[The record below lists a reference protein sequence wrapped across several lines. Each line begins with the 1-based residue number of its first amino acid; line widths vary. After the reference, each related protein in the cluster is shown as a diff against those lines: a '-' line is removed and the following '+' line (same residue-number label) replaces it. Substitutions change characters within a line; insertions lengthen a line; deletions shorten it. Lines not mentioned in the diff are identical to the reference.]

1 MYKKL
6 YQVDHITQ
14 QADQLKLLYDKQ
26 PTDENKNKWYKK
38 VREVL
43 YFSHLLDP
51 EEDKLVKYDWIN
63 NDKKS

>member
-14 QADQLKLLYDKQ
+14 QADELKLLYDKQ
-26 PTDENKNKWYKK
+26 PTDENKKKWFDK

-63 NDKKS
+63 NEKK